1 MGLAIDGNAVNGIAR
16 GGQAF
21 VGLGNTNAD
30 GSINI
35 GGQDYFSKNKMAIK
49 DTGRFNVTFQEN
61 DDGSASAV
69 SIDVTSKLVNYG
81 GCLAICV
88 MCPTNTAYPALIKSQ
103 PMTIPTAP
111 TTYKFAFGDYSPQNV
126 GWSGSLSRTADNK
139 FTFVPDCTYADYTTK
154 AVGNFY
160 ILSNKAS

>member
-1 MGLAIDGNAVNGIAR
+1 MGLAIDGNVVNGIAR

-49 DTGRFNVTFQEN
+49 DAGRFNVSFN
-61 DDGSASAV
+61 RAYDGTALV
-69 SIDVTSKLVNYG
+69 VPIDVTSNLSNYG

-88 MCPTNTAYPALIKSQ
+88 MGTDNAYRALIKSQ

-111 TTYKFAFGDYSPQNV
+111 TTYKFAFEDSSQQNE
-126 GWSGSLSRTADNK
+126 GWSGTLSRTADNK
-139 FTFVPDCTYADYTTK
+139 FTFVVDCTSATYITT